1 MKMVRKFNVMR
12 NAVSWAAFTDIY
24 FDLLCVVLVVLA
36 AITAFYLRIQ
46 TYVAVVESGIAVNSP
61 EAKLNELDPF
71 INTWL
76 VKYLD
81 EHGPLAVLNL
91 KPPND
96 DALRFWYPKGRDF
109 VSTML
114 WGPIYTMYIVYEL
127 LKPFGV
133 SLYDVM
139 AVAPAVAGA
148 LTVIG
153 IALLVNELV
162 KSRTASVIASWIY
175 AVSYIS
181 REVAGFNVN
190 YTYGLTI
197 APYALWFQ
205 VKAFKSR
212 SLRDFIIA
220 GLLIAYAA
228 QLWAGVSLTY
238 APLLFFIVTLAL
250 IPKLLDLNTVRNAI
264 VGAAIPLITMLFTP
278 YYGGMRSVQALVLA
292 VAIGILVIGFT
303 LKMFFGSKYRNYL
316 LMALILGGIIGGV
329 AVLYFNVL
337 GLGGKVALALG
348 IRTGG
353 LPETIA
359 QYRSLW
365 SDAVRGLLPFRESL
379 EIFSFI
385 VYLFAV
391 LMLVLLRGREEL
403 IDKIAMLGI
412 VLWAFLSF
420 YSAMNTAYFADYMTI
435 AYAVIAGLLA
445 GMLMPYVKPSRV
457 RYALGVRF
465 KFGFWNLIVML
476 ILLMLLSPTL
486 YVIAL
491 DPNSGYK
498 YYITPPASLTMLA
511 RAEQFP
517 RPTTAWID
525 VLNFLRYN
533 TSSKAL
539 VISWWDYGHWLTSV
553 AGKITAADGATLYGD
568 QIKLIADLFTGNSTD
583 ENVYKPIL
591 RKLGVCDKQRIDEV
605 YVVIYSSANIWLDP
619 NASQIL
625 IAFPIYGGSAF
636 GDIPKFIS
644 AITYISL
651 DKRVYD
657 FRQTPPFMYDILA
670 QNVLGQGI
678 SVQGNEWVLTGSG
691 SIVFYSLNWASQSV
705 RTATLPRAL
714 AWASTLKLKQLYP
727 SATIRIV
734 PDIIGYDAQTYAP
747 LLVCTPALCVFD
759 YKQSNHTYVVEDPEA
774 ELSIPWMTPVYISF
788 DSVSMGERLPLYLGV
803 FVAVFKVNL
812 DVICS

>member
-1 MKMVRKFNVMR
+1 MKMARKI
-12 NAVSWAAFTDIY
+12 NAIRTAASWAAFMDRY
-24 FDLLCVVLVVLA
+24 FYLLCAILIVLA

-46 TYVAVVESGIAVNSP
+46 AYVAVVESGIAANHP

-71 INTWL
+71 INAWI

-81 EHGPLAVLNL
+81 EHGPFAALNL
-91 KPPND
+91 KPPSD

-114 WGPIYTMYIVYEL
+114 WGPIYTMYLVYQL

-139 AVAPAVAGA
+139 AVTPAVAGA

-153 IALLVNELV
+153 IALLANEVV

-175 AVSYIS
+175 AVSSIS

-190 YTYGLTI
+190 YTYGLAI

-205 VKAFKSR
+205 VKAIRSR
-212 SLRDFIIA
+212 SLRDFMIA

-228 QLWAGVSLTY
+228 QLWAGISLTY
-238 APLLFFIVTLAL
+238 TPLLFFMVVLAL
-250 IPKLLDLNTVRNAI
+250 IPKLLDLNTVRNAV
-264 VGAAIPLITMLFTP
+264 VGAAIPLITMLITS

-303 LKMFFGSKYRNYL
+303 LKSFFGPKYRNYL
-316 LMALILGGIIGGV
+316 LAALILGGIIGGV

-353 LPETIA
+353 LSETIA
-359 QYRSLW
+359 QYESWWVRAMEGRLTIGQSLQ
-365 SDAVRGLLPFRESL
+365 
-379 EIFSFI
+379 IFSLL

-391 LMLVLLRGREEL
+391 FILVFLSSREEL
-403 IDKIAMLGI
+403 TDKIAMFSI

-420 YSAMNTAYFADYMTI
+420 YSAMNTAYFNDYMAI
-435 AYAVIAGLLA
+435 AYAVITGSLV
-445 GMLMPYVKPSRV
+445 GMLMPYVKPTRIRS
-457 RYALGVRF
+457 ALGVRF
-465 KFGFWNLIVML
+465 KFSFWNLAVML
-476 ILLMLLSPTL
+476 ILLMLLSPTI
-486 YVIAL
+486 YAL
-491 DPNSGYK
+491 AFDPSTGYK
-498 YYITPPASLTMLA
+498 YYITPPANLTMLA
-511 RAEQFP
+511 RAEGFP

-591 RKLGVCDKQRIDEV
+591 QNLGICDKQRIDEV
-605 YVVIYSSANIWLDP
+605 YIVVYSSAIIWLDP

-625 IAFPIYGGSAF
+625 IAFPIYGGPAF
-636 GDIPKFIS
+636 GDVPKFIS

-651 DKRVYD
+651 GKKVYN
-657 FRQTPPFMYDILA
+657 FSQTPPLMYD
-670 QNVLGQGI
+670 VLGQGI
-678 SVQGNEWVLTGSG
+678 GVQGNEWVLVNSVYS
-691 SIVFYSLNWASQSV
+691 SIVFFSLNWASQSV
-705 RTATLPRAL
+705 RAATLPRAL
-714 AWASTLKLKQLYP
+714 AWASALKLKQLYP

-734 PDIIGYDAQTYAP
+734 PDIMGYDAQTRNP
-747 LLVCTPALCVFD
+747 LLICVPTWCIFD
-759 YKQSNHTYVVEDPEA
+759 YKQTNYTYVVEDPET
-774 ELSIPWMTPVYISF
+774 ELSIPWMTPVYVSF
-788 DSVSMGERLPLYLGV
+788 DSVPISELVPLYLGV
-803 FVAVFKVNL
+803 FVAVLKVNL
-812 DVICS
+812 DAVCD

>member
-1 MKMVRKFNVMR
+1 MKMARKINVMR
-12 NAVSWAAFTDIY
+12 TAASWATFVDRY
-24 FDLLCVVLVVLA
+24 FDLLCAVLIVLA

-46 TYVAVVESGIAVNSP
+46 TYVAVVESGIAVNHP

-71 INTWL
+71 INTWV

-81 EHGPLAVLNL
+81 EHGPFAALNL

-96 DALRFWYPKGRDF
+96 DALRFWYPRGRDF

-114 WGPIYTMYIVYEL
+114 WGPIYTMYLVYQL

-133 SLYDVM
+133 SLYDLM

-162 KSRTASVIASWIY
+162 KNRTASVIASWIY
-175 AVSYIS
+175 AVSSIS

-190 YTYGLTI
+190 YTYGLMI

-205 VKAFKSR
+205 VKAIRSR
-212 SLRDFIIA
+212 SLKDFIIA

-238 APLLFFIVTLAL
+238 APLLFFIVISAL
-250 IPKLLDLNTVRNAI
+250 FPKLLDLNTIRNAI
-264 VGAAIPLITMLFTP
+264 VGAAIPLITMLLTP

-292 VAIGILVIGFT
+292 VAIGILVVGFS
-303 LKMFFGSKYRNYL
+303 LKAFLGLKYRKYL
-316 LMALILGGIIGGV
+316 LVALILGGIIGGI

-359 QYRSLW
+359 QYESWWARAMRGDLTIGQSLQ
-365 SDAVRGLLPFRESL
+365 
-379 EIFSFI
+379 IFSFL

-391 LMLVLLRGREEL
+391 LILILLRGREEL
-403 IDKIAMLGI
+403 TDKIAMFSI

-420 YSAMNTAYFADYMTI
+420 YSAMNTAYFNDYMTI
-435 AYAVIAGLLA
+435 AYAVITGLLV
-445 GMLMPYVKPSRV
+445 GMFMPYVKPLSIRS
-457 RYALGVRF
+457 ALGVRV
-465 KFGFWNLIVML
+465 KFGFWNLVVML
-476 ILLMLLSPTL
+476 ILLTLLSPTI
-486 YVIAL
+486 YAL
-491 DPNSGYK
+491 AFDPGSGYK
-498 YYITPPASLTMLA
+498 YYITPPTNLTMLA
-511 RAEQFP
+511 RAEGFP

-591 RKLGVCDKQRIDEV
+591 QKLGVCDKQHVDEV
-605 YVVIYSSANIWLDP
+605 YIVIYSSATIWLDP

-625 IAFPIYGGSAF
+625 IAFPIWPPIYS
-636 GDIPKFIS
+636 GDVPKFIA

-651 DKRVYD
+651 GKKVYD
-657 FRQTPPFMYDILA
+657 FRQAPPFMYD
-670 QNVLGQGI
+670 VLGQGI

-691 SIVFYSLNWASQSV
+691 LIAFYSLNWASQNV
-705 RTATLPRAL
+705 RAATLPRAL
-714 AWASTLKLKQLYP
+714 AWASALKLKQLYP
-727 SATIRIV
+727 TAAIKIV
-734 PDIIGYDAQTYAP
+734 PDIMGYDAQTRNS
-747 LLVCTPALCVFD
+747 LLMCVSAWCVFD
-759 YKQSNHTYVVEDPEA
+759 YKQSNYTYVVEDPES
-774 ELSIPWMTPVYISF
+774 ELSIPWMTPVYVSF
-788 DSVSMGERLPLYLGV
+788 DSVPLSERVPLHLGV

-812 DVICS
+812 DAVCG